1 MLGVGHVDIIRSKVL
16 AEGWSIRKAA
26 RVLGY
31 SRNTI
36 RKYLE
41 ESEPSR
47 KETAPRPRPVADVVE
62 PRIDQILEDWG
73 PRTTPKQRVTA
84 KRVHRQLVEEGYEVG
99 ITVVTDYMRELRRRR
114 LEAFV
119 PLEYRPG
126 DVAQVDFFEVT
137 VDVGG
142 ARQKAWK
149 FVMRLMYS
157 GRDFAWIYDRQ
168 DQVAFLDAHVRA
180 FEFFGCVPQRIV
192 YDNLKAAVKKVVF
205 PNRELSGRFDSLR
218 RHYQFEPCFAR
229 PGEGH
234 DKGGVESRGKTIRL
248 QHLTPIPRAES
259 LVAISEQLLADLAE
273 QQQPKAA
280 RFKADRAA
288 MLALPGSAFDPRKR
302 VPTQANR
309 RCKLTVEKGTYSVP
323 STWKCLEVIAY
334 VGVHD
339 VELVCGE
346 HRTTVPRAAVGKT
359 QIAYRHFLPELAKK
373 PQALRQVAP
382 TLMEELG
389 EPYGQLWALLSETH
403 GEREGS
409 RTMAKVLA
417 AVTRHGE
424 DPIREALESALAT
437 DRVHLLD
444 AASESEHGPVV
455 VPEALAGYE
464 VEKASAAEYDE
475 LLLAVC
481 A

>member
-1 MLGVGHVDIIRSKVL
+1 MLGMGQVDLIRRKVL
-16 AEGWSIRKAA
+16 VEGWSIRKTAS
-26 RVLGY
+26 VLGH

-36 RKYLE
+36 RKYLA
-41 ESEPSR
+41 ESEPQR
-47 KETAPRPRPVADVVE
+47 KEAEPRPRPVADVVE
-62 PRIDQILEDWG
+62 PRIDEILEDWG

-84 KRVHRQLVEEGYEVG
+84 KRIHRQLVEEGYEVG
-99 ITVVTDYMRELRRRR
+99 ITTVTDYMRELKRRR

-126 DVAQVDFFEVT
+126 EVAQVDFFEVT
-137 VDVGG
+137 VDVAGE
-142 ARQKAWK
+142 RRKAWK

-157 GRDFAWIYDRQ
+157 GRDFAQIYDRQ
-168 DQVAFLDAHVRA
+168 DQVAFLEAHVRA
-180 FEFFGCVPQRIV
+180 FEFFGCVPQRVV
-192 YDNLKAAVKKVVF
+192 YDNLKAAVAKVLF
-205 PNRELSGRFDSLR
+205 PNRELSSRFDSLR

-248 QHLTPIPRAES
+248 QHLTPIPRARSLGEINEHLLAS
-259 LVAISEQLLADLAE
+259 LVE
-273 QQQPKAA
+273 QQRAKES
-280 RFKADRAA
+280 RFKEERAA
-288 MLALPGSAFDPRKR
+288 MLGLPEALFDPRKR
-302 VPTQANR
+302 LEVRASR
-309 RCKLTVEKGTYSVP
+309 RCRVTVEKGTYTVP
-323 STWKCLEVIAY
+323 STWKCLDVVAY
-334 VGVHD
+334 VGINE
-339 VELVCGE
+339 VEFVCGE
-346 HRTTVPRAAVGKT
+346 HRTTVPRAGVGKT
-359 QIAYRHFLPELAKK
+359 KIVYRHFLPELAKK

-424 DPIREALESALAT
+424 VPIREALEHTLKT
-437 DRVHLLD
+437 GQVRLLD
-444 AASESEHGPVV
+444 EEPAGEHGPVI
-455 VPEALAGYE
+455 VPEALAGYD
-464 VEKASAAEYDE
+464 VEKASAADFDE
-475 LLLAVC
+475 LLLPEC